1 MNFLELARKRY
12 SVRSYT
18 EEKVDRESLDL
29 ILEAGRVAPT
39 AANRQPQHLI
49 VVQEKEGLNKL
60 SKAANIHG
68 APLAIIICSDGKQA
82 WTRAYDQKQTTD
94 IDASIVTDHMMLQAA
109 DLGLGS
115 LWICHFDPEKLRQ
128 EFSLPGNIEPIN
140 ILTIGH
146 ANLNEEPARSPD
158 RHDKLRK
165 PLSETVFYEAF

>member
-18 EEKVDRESLDL
+18 EEKVGKVSLDL

-39 AANRQPQHLI
+39 AANRQPQRLI
-49 VVQEKEGLNKL
+49 VVQEESALAKL
-60 SKAANIHG
+60 GKAANIHG
-68 APLAIIICSDGKQA
+68 APMAIIICSDRNQA
-82 WTRAYDQKQTTD
+82 WTRAYDQMQTTD

-115 LWICHFDPEKLRQ
+115 LWICHFDPVMLRQ
-128 EFSLPGNIEPIN
+128 EFSLPDNVEPIN
-140 ILTIGH
+140 ILAIGH
-146 ANLNEEPARSPD
+146 ANLDAEPARSPS

-165 PLSETVFYEAF
+165 PLSETVSYEAL